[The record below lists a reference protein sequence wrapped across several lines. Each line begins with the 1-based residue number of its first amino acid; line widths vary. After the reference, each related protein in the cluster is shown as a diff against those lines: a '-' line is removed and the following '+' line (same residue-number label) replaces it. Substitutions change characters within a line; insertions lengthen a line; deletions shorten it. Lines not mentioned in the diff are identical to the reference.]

1 MSANICVNLR
11 MKKKGQAMLYILITI
26 LVLLIL
32 AVLGLLAWQIRQNL
46 AAREDLI
53 RQNAAVGLLQQQL
66 EAIREGQTR
75 HTETLE
81 KSLHSGQ
88 QDLSQHL
95 RTSLETLNKLQNQIG
110 QLQGQST
117 QMLQVGADVRSLQDI
132 LKSPKLRGQLGEQS
146 LSRLLG
152 EILPAASF
160 KTQHAFKNGK
170 IVDAIVHMPDYAVC
184 VDAKFPL
191 PAFERMIN
199 APTDDER
206 SRLRRSF
213 HSDVSKHID
222 KIAADYVNCAEGT
235 LDFALMY
242 IPAENVYYETVIQMN
257 GDKTD
262 LLRYALDK
270 KVIPVSPN
278 LLYVYLMTVVMGLN
292 GLQIE
297 KQAEQ
302 IRENLKKIAAG
313 FEAFSSNFEVLG
325 KHLRNAQNQYD
336 EANTK
341 LNKVTTQLDQIGEGM
356 KDED

>member
-1 MSANICVNLR
+1 
-11 MKKKGQAMLYILITI
+11 MLYVLITI

-32 AVLGLLAWQIRQNL
+32 AVLALLTWQIRQNL

-53 RQNAAVGLLQQQL
+53 RQTAAVNLLQQQL

-81 KSLHSGQ
+81 KSLQSGQ

-95 RTSLETLNKLQNQIG
+95 RTSHETLARLHVQIG
-110 QLQGQST
+110 QLQGHST
-117 QMLQVGADVRSLQDI
+117 QMLQLGSDVRSLQDI

-146 LSRLLG
+146 LERLLG

-191 PAFERMIN
+191 PAFERMIS

-206 SRLRRSF
+206 TRLRRGF
-213 HSDVSKHID
+213 QADVSKHID

-278 LLYVYLMTVVMGLN
+278 LLYAYLMTVVMGLH

-297 KQAEQ
+297 KQAAQ
-302 IRENLKKIAAG
+302 IAQNLKKINAA
-313 FEAFSSNFEVLG
+313 FQTFTANFDILG
-325 KHLRNAQNQYD
+325 KHLRNAQTQYE
-336 EANTK
+336 EANSK
-341 LNKVTTQLDQIGEGM
+341 LNKVTTQLDQIQSTEQ
-356 KDED
+356 EPT

>member
-1 MSANICVNLR
+1 
-11 MKKKGQAMLYILITI
+11 MLTATITVLI
-26 LVLLIL
+26 VLIL
-32 AVLGLLAWQIRQNL
+32 AVLGLLVWQIRQNL
-46 AAREDLI
+46 AAREDFI
-53 RQNAAVGLLQQQL
+53 RQTAAVNLLQQQL
-66 EAIREGQTR
+66 EAIRQSQSK

-81 KSLHSGQ
+81 KSLQTGQ

-95 RTSLETLNKLQNQIG
+95 RTSHETLNKLQNQIG

-117 QMLQVGADVRSLQDI
+117 QMLQLGADVRSLQDI

-146 LSRLLG
+146 LERLLG

-160 KTQHAFKNGK
+160 KTQHTFKNGR
-170 IVDAIVHMPDYAVC
+170 IVDALVNMPDYAVC

-191 PAFERMIN
+191 PAFERMIS
-199 APTDDER
+199 APTEDER
-206 SRLRRSF
+206 TRLRRAF
-213 HSDVSKHID
+213 QADVTKHID

-278 LLYVYLMTVVMGLN
+278 LLYAYLMTVVMGLH
-292 GLQIE
+292 GLKIE

-302 IRENLKKIAAG
+302 IRENLKKIAAA
-313 FEAFSSNFEVLG
+313 FETFAANFDILG
-325 KHLRNAQNQYD
+325 KHLRNAQSQYD

-341 LNKVTTQLDQIGEGM
+341 LNKLTTHLDQISGDHNNEP
-356 KDED
+356 